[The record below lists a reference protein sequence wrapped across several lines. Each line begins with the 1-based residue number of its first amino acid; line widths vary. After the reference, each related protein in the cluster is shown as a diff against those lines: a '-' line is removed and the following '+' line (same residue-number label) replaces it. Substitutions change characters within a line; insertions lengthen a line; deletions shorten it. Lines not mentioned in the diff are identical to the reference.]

1 MLKLSYTAIGIALI
15 FFSSCKKEELER
27 ISGNTAPVDTSISG
41 DVYDDYIN
49 KTYIMVLGREPD
61 SLEFDAA
68 KLVLKNGLLSVQ
80 SRYVFLDNVFNSP
93 DYLWRQYNK
102 NRIELLN
109 NIDTADFTIQIN
121 VFSFFLGDTTY
132 QAFWPALQYETD
144 RLLELRSAAAAYTG
158 GQISVR
164 ELQSKMINNYFYDQI
179 NMGAANFI
187 ISSFQHFLG
196 RNPTLDEQSN
206 GVSMVNGNN
215 ALIFLQAGASKDDFL
230 SILFSSLDYFE
241 GSVVRMYQDYLL
253 RKPESLE
260 MSTAAIKYKTS
271 LDYEAVQKD
280 VLASDEFAGLE

>member
-241 GSVVRMYQDYLL
+241 GSVVRIYQDYLL